1 MQASDQAITYG
12 RHIRALAILG
22 IPIIVGQ
29 LGTIIQGLADTI
41 MVGHFS
47 AHSLAA
53 AGFVNNIMVLVL
65 IFALGYSYAITPVIG
80 PMHARGEFE
89 NAGKALKAG
98 LQVNGALGMVLFLL
112 MGTLYFFLGHMGQP
126 EELLPEIRPYYIVVV
141 LSIPIQS
148 LFNAFKQFFDSIGNT
163 RTPMWIMISAL
174 SLIHI

>member
-65 IFALGYSYAITPVIG
+65 IFALGYSYAISPVIG

-89 NAGKALKAG
+89 NAGKALQAG
-98 LQVNGALGMVLFLL
+98 LQVNGA
-112 MGTLYFFLGHMGQP
+112 
-126 EELLPEIRPYYIVVV
+126 
-141 LSIPIQS
+141 
-148 LFNAFKQFFDSIGNT
+148 
-163 RTPMWIMISAL
+163 
-174 SLIHI
+174 

>member
-1 MQASDQAITYG
+1 MQASNQAITYG

-65 IFALGYSYAITPVIG
+65 IFGVSSNLVGINFQYSLYIPFFASWKTITYKCWHV
-80 PMHARGEFE
+80 
-89 NAGKALKAG
+89 
-98 LQVNGALGMVLFLL
+98 
-112 MGTLYFFLGHMGQP
+112 
-126 EELLPEIRPYYIVVV
+126 
-141 LSIPIQS
+141 
-148 LFNAFKQFFDSIGNT
+148 
-163 RTPMWIMISAL
+163 
-174 SLIHI
+174 

>member
-12 RHIRALAILG
+12 RHIRALATLG

-41 MVGHFS
+41 MVGRFS

-126 EELLPEIRPYYIVVV
+126 EELLPEIRPYYIVVA

-148 LFNAFKQFFDSIGNT
+148 LFNAFKQFFDSIG
-163 RTPMWIMISAL
+163 TPVHRCGL
-174 SLIHI
+174 